1 MTLAALG
8 DAPPEPV
15 FPLSRIRRQEALEL
29 LDASTF

>member
-1 MTLAALG
+1 MTLAALD

-15 FPLSRIRRQEALEL
+15 FPLSRIRRQEALKL

>member
-8 DAPPEPV
+8 DGPPEPV

-29 LDASTF
+29 PDVSTF